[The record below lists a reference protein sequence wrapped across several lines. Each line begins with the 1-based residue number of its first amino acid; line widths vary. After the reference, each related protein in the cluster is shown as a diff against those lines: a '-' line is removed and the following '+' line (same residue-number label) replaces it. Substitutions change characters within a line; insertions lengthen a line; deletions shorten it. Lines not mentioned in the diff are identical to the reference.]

1 MNTPLRL
8 LPVAL
13 LVTVGSIA
21 QAQPLH
27 IPDSLPPGV
36 TAAMVTRGREIFRGK
51 GNCYTCHGAE
61 ARGLLG
67 PNLTDAEWW
76 HAEGSYLAI
85 LERINSGV
93 PLSQSRRGV
102 AMPRRGGSSINDH
115 EVQSVAA
122 YVWRISHPR
131 DSLPAPLTREMVEL
145 GQKLFVGAGRCS
157 TCHGADARGNIGP
170 NLMDDQWIHVRGS
183 YLAIVGTVVSGVPSA
198 RSRVSVEMPARGGGS
213 LTDAEVYDVAAY
225 VWSLGRRR

>member
-1 MNTPLRL
+1 
-8 LPVAL
+8 VAL
-13 LVTVGSIA
+13 LVAGGSIA